1 MPDKTIAQKL
11 AVKEDS
17 HIFIVNAPR
26 GYKSKLGALPKNA
39 RLVAA
44 PTQAVDVIQV
54 FVASRKELEA
64 HLPKLKPLLTPRGI
78 LWVTYPKG
86 TSKTKTDINRDNIRA
101 YARSLGLEAV
111 AIFAVDDE
119 WSALRLKSLSPR

>member
-11 AVKEDS
+11 AIKEDS
-17 HIFIVNAPR
+17 RVFIVNAPR
-26 GYKSKLGALPKNA
+26 GYKAKLGAFPKNA

-44 PTQAVDVIQV
+44 LTKAVDVIQV

-64 HLPKLKPLLTPRGI
+64 HLPKLKLFLAPRGI
-78 LWVTYPKG
+78 LWITYPKS
-86 TSKTKTDINRDNIRA
+86 TAKSKTDINRDNIRA
-101 YARSLGLEAV
+101 YARALGLEAV

-119 WSALRLKSLSPR
+119 WSALRLKTLSRR

>member
-11 AVKEDS
+11 ALKEDS
-17 HIFIVNAPR
+17 RVFIVNAPR
-26 GYKSKLGALPKNA
+26 GYKAKLGALPRNA

-44 PTQAVDVIQV
+44 LTKDVDVIQV

-64 HLPKLKPLLTPRGI
+64 HLPKLKPFLAPRGI

-86 TSKTKTDINRDNIRA
+86 TAKSKTDINRDSIRA
-101 YARSLGLEAV
+101 YARALGLEAV

-119 WSALRLKSLSPR
+119 WSALRLKTLEH

>member
-11 AVKEDS
+11 AIKEDS
-17 HIFIVNAPR
+17 RVFIVNAPR
-26 GYKSKLGALPKNA
+26 GYKAKLGALPKNA

-44 PTQAVDVIQV
+44 PTKAVDVIQV
-54 FVASRKELEA
+54 FVASRRELEA
-64 HLPKLKPLLTPRGI
+64 HLPKLRPFLTSRGI

-86 TSKTKTDINRDNIRA
+86 TSRSKTDINRDSIRA

-111 AIFAVDDE
+111 AIFAVDAE
-119 WSALRLKSLSPR
+119 WSALRLKTMIQR

>member
-11 AVKEDS
+11 AIKEAS
-17 HIFIVNAPR
+17 RVFIVNAPR
-26 GYKSKLGALPKNA
+26 GYKSKLGALPGNA
-39 RLVAA
+39 RVVAT
-44 PTQAVDVIQV
+44 PTKGIDVIQV

-64 HLPKLKPLLTPRGI
+64 HLPKLKPLLAPRGI

-86 TSKTKTDINRDNIRA
+86 TSKTRTDINRDNIRA

-119 WSALRLKSLSPR
+119 WSALRLKML

>member
-1 MPDKTIAQKL
+1 MIDKTLVQKL

-17 HIFIVNAPR
+17 HIYIVNAPH
-26 GYKSKLGALPKNA
+26 GYKGKLGALPRNA
-39 RLVAA
+39 RLVTA
-44 PTQAVDVIQV
+44 PTQTVDVIQV

-64 HLPKLKPLLTPRGI
+64 HLPKLKSLLAPYGT

-86 TSKTKTDINRDNIRA
+86 TSKTKTDLNRDSIRA

-111 AIFAVDDE
+111 AIFAVDAE
-119 WSALRLKSLSPR
+119 WSALRLKTI

>member
-11 AVKEDS
+11 AIKEDS
-17 HIFIVNAPR
+17 RVFIINAPR
-26 GYKSKLGALPKNA
+26 GYKAKLGALPNNA

-44 PTQAVDVIQV
+44 PTKVVDVIQV
-54 FVASRKELEA
+54 FIASRKELEA
-64 HLPKLKPLLTPRGI
+64 QLPKLKPLLTPRGI

-86 TSKTKTDINRDNIRA
+86 KSKTKSDLNRDCIRA
-101 YARSLGLEAV
+101 YARALGLEAV

-119 WSALRLKSLSPR
+119 WSALRLKTI